1 MRSTSGKLQNDYGVM
16 KKGEK
21 QRAFELPK
29 KKNDHLTSPSFE
41 MTKDIFFKPGKFY
54 HL

>member
-29 KKNDHLTSPSFE
+29 KKMIT
-41 MTKDIFFKPGKFY
+41 
-54 HL
+54 